1 MWEKLTVKGSAVAKE
16 DTACVTMILVKM
28 SYSVTDKINMLLQR
42 NDPVTR
48 ANSDKF
54 ACENLNVNVVCVQW
68 LFRFQH
74 YLHLSICVCVQ
85 LFCLQFV
92 DVVCVQ

>member
-1 MWEKLTVKGSAVAKE
+1 
-16 DTACVTMILVKM
+16 MILVKM

-68 LFRFQH
+68 VFRFNIIYIYSCVLKVITLRLHCMMLQLDLAALKADGDSLEQH
-74 YLHLSICVCVQ
+74 S
-85 LFCLQFV
+85 
-92 DVVCVQ
+92 

>member
-1 MWEKLTVKGSAVAKE
+1 
-16 DTACVTMILVKM
+16 M

-68 LFRFQH
+68 VFRFNII
-74 YLHLSICVCVQ
+74 YIYS
-85 LFCLQFV
+85 FV
-92 DVVCVQ
+92 FVFNYFVYSSLM